1 MDFVKF
7 LRTTFTI
14 QHIWWLVLFLILF
27 INRQYSTLPKWNV
40 APLLWELGQ
49 SDKKKQPQNS
59 TKFTKKHIM
68 SFKIVKDNL
77 QFLWKEFFMKRVAS
91 WFFSCEFC
99 VIFQINFFI
108 EQFRATVSS
117 LSLTF
122 QSNVSFISYEN
133 RSFDLQG
140 NQMTD
145 FYMKSNTN
153 NATLKWVNKHIIT
166 RNKKFVLLRC
176 ISPFAF

>member
-1 MDFVKF
+1 MV
-7 LRTTFTI
+7 
-14 QHIWWLVLFLILF
+14 
-27 INRQYSTLPKWNV
+27 
-40 APLLWELGQ
+40 
-49 SDKKKQPQNS
+49 
-59 TKFTKKHIM
+59 
-68 SFKIVKDNL
+68 
-77 QFLWKEFFMKRVAS
+77 
-91 WFFSCEFC
+91 FSYEFC

-108 EQFRATVSS
+108 EHFRATASS

-122 QSNVSFISYEN
+122 QSNISLISHGN
-133 RSFDLQG
+133 RSFDSQG

>member
-1 MDFVKF
+1 
-7 LRTTFTI
+7 
-14 QHIWWLVLFLILF
+14 
-27 INRQYSTLPKWNV
+27 
-40 APLLWELGQ
+40 
-49 SDKKKQPQNS
+49 
-59 TKFTKKHIM
+59 
-68 SFKIVKDNL
+68 
-77 QFLWKEFFMKRVAS
+77 MKRVAS